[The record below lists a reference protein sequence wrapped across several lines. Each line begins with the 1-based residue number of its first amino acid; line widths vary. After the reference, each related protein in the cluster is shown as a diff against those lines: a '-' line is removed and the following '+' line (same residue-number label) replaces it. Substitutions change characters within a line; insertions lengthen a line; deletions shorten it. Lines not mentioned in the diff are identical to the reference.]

1 MYNPFYQ
8 NYYNQGYAAQGAQT
22 QSNTFV
28 PIPSEEDAR
37 NCPIQ
42 RGSSITFRDENLP
55 YIYIKTLGFGQ
66 LDSPI
71 FEKYRIIKEDAQ
83 STRKAENSPQKDE
96 TDKLSN
102 YVTKAEYGQICDVI
116 DDLKQPGR
124 KSGGRLVGRT
134 SPVDVHKNLLGE
146 VFGQA
151 AAAKEMV
158 ENRGDFALVSGHE
171 LFQRQRVLLFQSK
184 HQLNVTPVVV
194 EWIGS
199 VVGHTENCSRS
210 AEK

>member
-102 YVTKAEYGQICDVI
+102 YVTKAEYGQICDEI
-116 DDLKQPGR
+116 DHLKETVERLR
-124 KSGGRLVGRT
+124 KE
-134 SPVDVHKNLLGE
+134 LG
-146 VFGQA
+146 A
-151 AAAKEMV
+151 
-158 ENRGDFALVSGHE
+158 
-171 LFQRQRVLLFQSK
+171 
-184 HQLNVTPVVV
+184 
-194 EWIGS
+194 
-199 VVGHTENCSRS
+199 
-210 AEK
+210 